1 MRWIV
6 TEKRSSRRIEY
17 SFKREYPANNTHPE
31 KASFRKSPIRK
42 KLWPDMIVVTV
53 LRTKYAQIQLGVL
66 FRANPAVNHRQRAV
80 LMSRANAPII

>member
-1 MRWIV
+1 
-6 TEKRSSRRIEY
+6 
-17 SFKREYPANNTHPE
+17 
-31 KASFRKSPIRK
+31 
-42 KLWPDMIVVTV
+42 MIVVTV